1 MESSVV
7 LEQSLATC
15 QNLLI
20 LYRGK
25 EEAID
30 QSLREENRT
39 SKLACLVRENQLNI
53 QTIEVATKIVEILRL
68 EESVQH

>member
-25 EEAID
+25 EEEK
-30 QSLREENRT
+30 REEE
-39 SKLACLVRENQLNI
+39 K
-53 QTIEVATKIVEILRL
+53 
-68 EESVQH
+68 